1 MPNTTRINSQ
11 NNAQST
17 IETPTRA
24 LDNNK
29 NDCARLLDIQH
40 RIARNTDHGRM
51 SMCARYA
58 IKSPEFTPT
67 IIGHNGRVKVVGTQ
81 LCRSPLCPLCS
92 NIRSKEQAD
101 QLERVITYLVPKG
114 WNLYFI
120 TFTKSTIID
129 INKSYLANREG
140 IKKLNEYAR
149 NQKRDH
155 GIELV
160 RYSIIEE
167 TYSKEPTIVGKGER
181 ARRITTAHSHIHSLY
196 AFPPDCAKLDRER
209 MLAGITRTWKD
220 TMKKHGSWVQ
230 KDGVD
235 VKMIDDSIFTHKN
248 VSQYLSGIITDKT
261 NLHKELSYSQNK
273 SSKGRSLAELMIDID
288 ENECTED
295 LKAYQDT
302 INTYYKKQ
310 RVFKSR
316 NWKVILEQAT
326 KYHDQEINKLARHYV
341 ESLMMDLNFI
351 EKIKRIS
358 ATTYSFM
365 DNLAYCQDQDDSLH
379 YELEVPYDLWD
390 YLGQSQGTI
399 PRLIKGVQIASKG
412 GLIPTS
418 ITLLRLFIQ
427 RRPNYSNSLM
437 MKDKDVDRL
446 VKMIHNEIQ
455 I

>member
-1 MPNTTRINSQ
+1 MPNTTTINSTRPI
-11 NNAQST
+11 QST
-17 IETPTRA
+17 IETPTRG
-24 LDNNK
+24 LGNNK

-67 IIGHNGRVKVVGTQ
+67 IIGDHGRVRVIGTQ

-92 NIRSKEQAD
+92 HIKSKEQAD
-101 QLERVITYLVPKG
+101 ELERVITYLVPKG
-114 WNLYFI
+114 FILYFI

-129 INKSYLANREG
+129 IKKSYLANREG
-140 IKKLNEYAR
+140 IKKLNEYSR

-160 RYSIIEE
+160 RYSIMEE
-167 TYSKEPTIVGKGER
+167 TYSKEPTIIGRGENINK
-181 ARRITTAHSHIHSLY
+181 ITTAHSHIHSLY
-196 AFPPDCAKLDRER
+196 AFPPESVKRDRER
-209 MLAGITRTWKD
+209 MLSGITRTWKD
-220 TMKKHGSWVQ
+220 TMKKHGSWVNSG
-230 KDGVD
+230 GVE

-273 SSKGRSLAELMIDID
+273 VSKGRSLAELMIDID
-288 ENECTED
+288 KNEYKED
-295 LKAYQDT
+295 LKAYRDT
-302 INTYYKKQ
+302 INTYYRKQ

-316 NWKVILEQAT
+316 NWKSILKSATEYHNEQ
-326 KYHDQEINKLARHYV
+326 INKLARHYI
-341 ESLMMDLNFI
+341 EFLHMDLTFI
-351 EKIKRIS
+351 DRIKNNS
-358 ATTYSFM
+358 ATEYSFM
-365 DNLAYCQDQDDSLH
+365 ENIKFSKEESKGIFYQ
-379 YELEVPYDLWD
+379 LEFSHDLWD

-418 ITLLRLFIQ
+418 ITLLRNFTEK
-427 RRPNYSNSLM
+427 RPNYSNSLM
-437 MKDKDVDRL
+437 KKDKEIDKLIDF
-446 VKMIHNEIQ
+446 IHNEIQ

>member
-1 MPNTTRINSQ
+1 MPNTTTINSQ
-11 NNAQST
+11 KTAQSPIDT
-17 IETPTRA
+17 TVESIY
-24 LDNNK
+24 NYK

-40 RIARNTDHGRM
+40 RIARNTDHDRM

-58 IKSPEFTPT
+58 IKSPEFKPT
-67 IIGHNGRVKVVGTQ
+67 IIGYNGRVKVMGTL

-101 QLERVITYLVPKG
+101 QLERCITYLVPKG
-114 WNLYFI
+114 WTLYFI
-120 TFTKSTIID
+120 TFTKSTVID
-129 INKSYLANREG
+129 IKKSYLANREG

-167 TYSKEPTIVGKGER
+167 TYSKEPIIVGKGER
-181 ARRITTAHSHIHSLY
+181 SRRITTAHSHIHSLY
-196 AFPPDCAKLDRER
+196 AFPPDCAKPDRER
-209 MLAGITRTWKD
+209 MLKGITRTWKD
-220 TMKKHGSWVQ
+220 TMKKHGSWVN
-230 KDGVD
+230 KGGVNIK
-235 VKMIDDSIFTHKN
+235 VIDNSIFTHKN
-248 VSQYLSGIITDKT
+248 ISQYLSGIITDKT

-273 SSKGRSLAELMIDID
+273 VSKGRSLAELMMDID
-288 ENECTED
+288 TNECQED

-316 NWKVILEQAT
+316 NWKVILERAT
-326 KYHDQEINKLARHYV
+326 KYHHNEINKLARHYV
-341 ESLMMDLNFI
+341 ENLKIDLNFI
-351 EKIKRIS
+351 ERIKKIS
-358 ATTYSFM
+358 VTTYSFM
-365 DNLAYCQDQDDSLH
+365 DNLKTCKYKEESLH
-379 YELEVPYDLWD
+379 YELEFPYDLWD
-390 YLGQSQGTI
+390 YLGQSKGTI

-418 ITLLRLFIQ
+418 ITLLRLFIK
-427 RRPNYSNSLM
+427 RRKDYNNPLM
-437 MKDKDVDRL
+437 KKDKEIDRFIEL
-446 VKMIHNEIQ
+446 IHNEIN